1 MGGLLR
7 HAKAFIAVTNPL
19 VNSYKRLV
27 PGYEAPTHIAW
38 SLKNRSPL
46 IRIPAKR
53 GQSTRCELRVPDPAC
68 NPYLAM
74 AVMLK
79 SGLDGVKNEIDPGE
93 PVNKNVY
100 VMSQRE
106 RARLKIAS
114 APKDLSD
121 ALRYLAKDEVVVTA
135 LGEHIYTHFVKAK
148 KQAWQEYIAMVHP
161 WEVSQYISNY

>member
-1 MGGLLR
+1 
-7 HAKAFIAVTNPL
+7 
-19 VNSYKRLV
+19 
-27 PGYEAPTHIAW
+27 
-38 SLKNRSPL
+38 
-46 IRIPAKR
+46 
-53 GQSTRCELRVPDPAC
+53 
-68 NPYLAM
+68 M

-106 RARLKIAS
+106 RARLKIDS

-135 LGEHIYTHFVKAK
+135 LGEHIYTHFLKAK
-148 KQAWQEYIAMVHP
+148 KQSWQEYIATVHP
-161 WEVSQYISNY
+161 WEVNPDYTMVVQLFLHHNLIGGSQVYGKILNDGYYDQSKTEEKGIRRRLGIAVRRQYWLRLKKRG